1 MGTIKLRIRMEYLS
15 TTEIAKIWGVSRK
28 TVTRYAADGKIEG
41 AYLVG
46 NTWMIPATAQ
56 KEGSILPKSLNPENR
71 DDNDENSGFHFPLYI
86 YQNFYELKDD
96 LKKPEEQ
103 KLYSAFEEALLGH
116 YDVSCDIASEAFSA
130 TDNVPLQ
137 ITCLY
142 IMARCC
148 LYENKYSLFVKHV
161 LELQKIF
168 ATDFEHKREMRTL
181 LIDLE
186 SYYKGFNSLLNASFD
201 YAYDYSSES
210 FPVITTMNLYKKI
223 LLSLRDRTNID
234 TTIYELALK
243 NFEGFGYIYPS
254 ILLSSELAFIFY
266 NQKQYSIS
274 DRYAKYAYDLAR
286 ENNGFLMLSDLY
298 SIAPHVLDRALKQY
312 KIVIDPLLVKM
323 TKEHKKAYIGLML
336 YLKKPKSLFSFINDD
351 FDYIEYAINHYTNKE
366 IAKEKGI
373 SENSVSRKYVKL
385 YQSFNVNSKKDLVDA
400 FIESLD
406 KY

>member
-1 MGTIKLRIRMEYLS
+1 MEYLS

-28 TVTRYAADGKIEG
+28 TVTRYAASGKIDG

-46 NTWMIPATAQ
+46 NTWMIPAKAQ
-56 KEGSILPKSLNPENR
+56 KEDSVLTKSSDPESRN
-71 DDNDENSGFHFPLYI
+71 DNDEDPGFHFPLYI
-86 YQNFYELKDD
+86 YQNFYELKDV
-96 LKKPEEQ
+96 LKKPEEK

-116 YDVSCDIASEAFSA
+116 YDVCCEIAANAFSV
-130 TDNVPLQ
+130 TDNQPIQ

-142 IMARCC
+142 LMARCC
-148 LYENKYSLFVKHV
+148 LYENKYSLFMKHV

-186 SYYKGFNSLLNASFD
+186 SYYKGFDSLLNASFD
-201 YAYDYSSES
+201 YAYDYNSES
-210 FPVITTMNLYKKI
+210 FPVITTMKLYKNI

-243 NFEGFGYIYPS
+243 AFESMGYIYPS
-254 ILLSSELAFIFY
+254 ILLSSELAFIYY
-266 NQKQYSIS
+266 NQKQFSIS

-286 ENNGFLMLSDLY
+286 KNNGFLMLSDLY

-323 TKEHKKAYIGLML
+323 TKEHKKSYVGLML

-351 FDYIEYAINHYTNKE
+351 FDYINYAINHYTNKE
-366 IAKEKGI
+366 IAT
-373 SENSVSRKYVKL
+373 
-385 YQSFNVNSKKDLVDA
+385 
-400 FIESLD
+400 
-406 KY
+406 